1 MNELCR
7 LTRLTNNIRLP
18 ARHSTCSKE
27 SSKVTRLTNN
37 IRLPAR
43 HSTCLGLA
51 FSV

>member
-18 ARHSTCSKE
+18 ARHSTC
-27 SSKVTRLTNN
+27 
-37 IRLPAR
+37 
-43 HSTCLGLA
+43 LGFA